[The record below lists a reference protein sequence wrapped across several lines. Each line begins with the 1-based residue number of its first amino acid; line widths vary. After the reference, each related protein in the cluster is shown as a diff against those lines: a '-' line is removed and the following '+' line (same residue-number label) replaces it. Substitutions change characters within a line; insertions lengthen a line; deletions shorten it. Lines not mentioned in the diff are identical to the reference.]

1 MGSVDKSF
9 GFAASSVPLIGA
21 LPSPAFFDNVSPA
34 TRLLEKRRQ
43 MYEVQDALE
52 NQKVRFNK
60 DEEQFRKK
68 EEALRQKDLQLQAQL
83 IRFNKF
89 LQDNEAKR
97 RRAEQRAI
105 DEVRAIQEREEEI
118 KKLEKDLAE
127 AKQMCQD
134 LEEEV
139 AKNMKYEEFLDS
151 VKETDDNYSEIL
163 DLVTRFET
171 LESANKDLMLRQ
183 TEYEKQIEELRNE
196 YQAYR
201 KEQENEMLALNNAH
215 AAKRSE
221 LEEKQKRRADL
232 EQDLDA
238 ATRDTSEHNLTFGQ
252 ILMSVENLYIR
263 CTAKRGSK
271 TLVALVDD
279 DYSSQTKDG
288 EEDQEAEDSFR
299 RKKEEAIKRLKIIEL
314 YLKDFKEITDTLKK
328 EKKSDPNLRQRQ
340 VMISDANKFD
350 VDDTPPWFEARKEE
364 DEPRE
369 RNPANS
375 GSQGNTRDLNAG
387 RTGTIPTQPLAAQAS
402 SSGQGGGGGA

>member
-1 MGSVDKSF
+1 MEAD
-9 GFAASSVPLIGA
+9 SSSAKHPQQL
-21 LPSPAFFDNVSPA
+21 FFDNVSPA